1 MRTVYYRDAI
11 REALDEEMA
20 RDPSVLVL
28 GEDMGPNGGTWKETR
43 GLWEKY
49 GDLRMKD
56 TPISESGFVGMSVGM
71 ALTGDRWRR

>member
-11 REALDEEMA
+11 REAIDEEMA

-43 GLWEKY
+43 GLWEKI
-49 GDLRMKD
+49 R
-56 TPISESGFVGMSVGM
+56 
-71 ALTGDRWRR
+71 